1 MAIALYRSMETIKK
15 VNQFLV
21 ADIKTL
27 IDQTS
32 LKDVIEAIEAI
43 KKEGEK

>member
-1 MAIALYRSMETIKK
+1 MAIALYRSMETIKINK
-15 VNQFLV
+15 MLV
-21 ADIKTL
+21 EDLKAL
-27 IDQTS
+27 IDLTS